1 MKIETVVVTPEL
13 ATKWLSKNTRNRR
26 IDKARVSMYANDM
39 LADRW
44 KLNGETIKF
53 NGDVLLDG
61 QHRLL
66 ACMKASRPFVSAVAS
81 GVDGD
86 VFDTVDRGKT
96 RSPAD
101 IFYLSGEK
109 NSVLLGSTLSFMH
122 KYLVGLP
129 FEGSGGDKSPTM
141 GRLEELLA
149 EYPETREC
157 VSFVSGLSWLK
168 KVLRGSM
175 AAGVATLTY
184 GVNPELTRAFWRDVN
199 DGTDTFQPASK
210 LRQKLIDNAIAKT
223 KLRANDLGAM
233 VIRCW
238 NAVIDGEE
246 IKVLRCMRTEG
257 DKPEQ
262 RPILKVNRTTYLRW
276 D

>member
-1 MKIETVVVTPEL
+1 
-13 ATKWLSKNTRNRR
+13 
-26 IDKARVSMYANDM
+26 MYADDM
-39 LADRW
+39 SENRW

-53 NGDVLLDG
+53 NGGVLIDG

-66 ACMKASRPFVSAVAS
+66 ACTKANTPFVSVVVND
-81 GVDGD
+81 VDSD
-86 VFDTVDRGKT
+86 VFDTIDRGKT
-96 RSPAD
+96 RTPAD
-101 IFYLSGEK
+101 IFFLSGEK

-122 KYLVGLP
+122 KYLLGLP
-129 FEGSGGDKSPTM
+129 FEGSGGDKAPTI

-149 EYPETREC
+149 EYPQVREC
-157 VSFVSGLSWLK
+157 VSFISGLSWLK

-210 LRQKLIDNAIAKT
+210 LRQKLIDNAISKT
-223 KLRANDLGAM
+223 KLRSNDLGAM

-262 RPILKVNRTTYLRW
+262 RPILEVSCRGAFGVGLMWHGTA
-276 D
+276 